1 MSRPV
6 TKIRLRFKPDRV
18 ILEALSQSPRGTSY
32 AVDSFVGRCSKRDPQ
47 ERKAIVEALVAAA
60 LNQPKGDG

>member
-6 TKIRLRFKPDRV
+6 TKLRLKFKQDRV
-18 ILEALSQSPRGTSY
+18 FVDALSQSPRGTSY

>member
-1 MSRPV
+1 
-6 TKIRLRFKPDRV
+6 V